1 MNCKKC
7 KSELNFESPEMTL
20 VSDEN
25 NQVIV
30 IICNNCGESY
40 EVIYSIDD
48 VIDEKGNRIIDE
60 VAILIMDLVRK
71 GKIEERKGGVFGA
84 EVS

>member
-1 MNCKKC
+1 VIAYWNSGYHI
-7 KSELNFESPEMTL
+7 SE
-20 VSDEN
+20 
-25 NQVIV
+25 IA
-30 IICNNCGESY
+30 
-40 EVIYSIDD
+40 
-48 VIDEKGNRIIDE
+48 EKVNRIIDE

>member
-40 EVIYSIDD
+40 EVIYSIAE
-48 VIDEKGNRIIDE
+48 IAEKVNRIIDE

-71 GKIEERKGGVFGA
+71 GKIEERKGGAFGV

>member
-1 MNCKKC
+1 
-7 KSELNFESPEMTL
+7 MTL

-48 VIDEKGNRIIDE
+48 VIDKKGNSI
-60 VAILIMDLVRK
+60 
-71 GKIEERKGGVFGA
+71 F
-84 EVS
+84 